1 MKQIHISLQAFKCAK
16 IKAIKEKFV
25 FLKYIY
31 IFFFYCAQGCVEVI
45 KNVRFQ
51 LQFDGENGPLTA
63 E

>member
-31 IFFFYCAQGCVEVI
+31 IYIFFIVLKDAS
-45 KNVRFQ
+45 KSLRM
-51 LQFDGENGPLTA
+51 
-63 E
+63 